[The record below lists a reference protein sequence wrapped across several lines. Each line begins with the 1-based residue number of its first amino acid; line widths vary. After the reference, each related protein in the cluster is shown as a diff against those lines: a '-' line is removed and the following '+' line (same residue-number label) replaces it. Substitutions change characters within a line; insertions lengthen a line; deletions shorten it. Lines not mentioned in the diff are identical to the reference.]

1 MKRVIYIFL
10 IICLVVLSTACFNK
24 TSKDGLKFKKE
35 YEEYNDK
42 KSSSGK
48 TYPKLNISK
57 NNPIKYKSSEELAD
71 IIKNKTGVIY
81 FGFPTCPWCRSALP
95 ALLEASEDA
104 GINTIYYLNIKE
116 ERDTKKIDSNGKI
129 IDVKKGSS
137 GYNKLLEVLND
148 YLDDYTLKDDNGN
161 EVKVGEKRIYVPL
174 VVFVKEGK
182 VLGIHSDTVASQ
194 KDPYQ
199 GLNDKQ
205 KEELKLI
212 YYKQMI
218 KIGDDMCDESC

>member
-1 MKRVIYIFL
+1 MKNIKYLLLFAI
-10 IICLVVLSTACFNK
+10 IICLTGCFN
-24 TSKDGLKFKKE
+24 SKEALEFKKE
-35 YEEYNDK
+35 YESLNGK
-42 KSSSGK
+42 TNSSGK
-48 TYPKLNISK
+48 KHRTISIDK
-57 NNPIKYKSSEELAD
+57 NNPYIKITQKD
-71 IIKNKTGVIY
+71 IVKKIENKETFYLYIGD
-81 FGFPTCPWCRSALP
+81 PKCPWCRSALP